1 MLKLI
6 NIVQNN
12 NFMEADYIPENS
24 TVKAHVTL
32 NSITK
37 EGHADLVEDYGSMY
51 GRMAINGLKRTLD
64 ELNKGK
70 ISEIPKERLVMW
82 Y

>member
-24 TVKAHVTL
+24 TTKGHVTL
-32 NSITK
+32 NVITK
-37 EGHADLVEDYGSMY
+37 ESHADLVENYGSMY
-51 GRMAINGLKRTLD
+51 GRMAINGLRNTLD

-70 ISEIPKERLVMW
+70 ISEISKERVMW